1 MTSKT
6 EQFYIRHIAELQE
19 QLKQR
24 DERIAAL
31 EKQVAELSELVTKLT
46 DKVAKL
52 SKNSSNSS
60 KPPSSDIVKPPR
72 KKKDN
77 GSRNIGGQPGHTKHE
92 RTPFATD
99 EIDDF
104 QTHTLDACPDCGGK
118 LEEVKNSSKVIQQV
132 EVVKKP
138 IRIEQH
144 TGLCYWCKHC
154 QKFHYAPMPAHIEK
168 GQLIG
173 PRLTAV
179 IAYMKGAC
187 HCSFSTIRKF
197 LRDVIGIPI
206 SRGQLSKLIQK
217 ASAAFEQAY
226 NELLGYLPSEATLN
240 VDETGHKENKKRFWT
255 WCFRADT
262 YTLFKIADTRGSK
275 VLIDVLGEDFAG
287 VIGCDYFSAY
297 RKYMKD
303 FDILIQFCIAHLIRE
318 LKYLAGLTD
327 KATANYGQRLLD
339 AMRDM
344 FSIFHKAEEL
354 TASDFA
360 KAMEES
366 RKSFFDIALTDVP
379 DSRQAQNLAN
389 RFRKHGDAYFQF
401 ITTPGIEPTNNLAE
415 QAIRFVVIDRYI
427 TQGTRSENGR
437 LWSER
442 IWTVLATCSSQGRNA
457 FDFIYQ
463 SIQAHFSDQPLP
475 SLLGP

>member
-1 MTSKT
+1 
-6 EQFYIRHIAELQE
+6 
-19 QLKQR
+19 
-24 DERIAAL
+24 
-31 EKQVAELSELVTKLT
+31 
-46 DKVAKL
+46 
-52 SKNSSNSS
+52 
-60 KPPSSDIVKPPR
+60 
-72 KKKDN
+72 
-77 GSRNIGGQPGHTKHE
+77 
-92 RTPFATD
+92 
-99 EIDDF
+99 
-104 QTHTLDACPDCGGK
+104 
-118 LEEVKNSSKVIQQV
+118 
-132 EVVKKP
+132 
-138 IRIEQH
+138 
-144 TGLCYWCKHC
+144 
-154 QKFHYAPMPAHIEK
+154 MPAHIEK

-197 LRDVIGIPI
+197 LRDVVGVTV

-226 NELLGYLPSEATLN
+226 TELLEQLPSEARLN
-240 VDETGHKENKKRFWT
+240 IDETGHKENKKRFWT
-255 WCFRADT
+255 WCFRAET
-262 YTLFKIADTRGSK
+262 YTLFKIADSRGSK
-275 VLIDVLGEDFAG
+275 VLIDILGKDFAG

-303 FDILIQFCIAHLIRE
+303 FDILVQFCIAHLVRE
-318 LKYLAGLTD
+318 LKYLAGLPD

-344 FSIFHKAEEL
+344 FSIFHKVEEL

-360 KAMEES
+360 DAMEES
-366 RKSFFDIALTDVP
+366 RKAFLEIALTDIP

-389 RFRKHGDAYFQF
+389 RFLQHGEAYFQF

-415 QAIRFVVIDRYI
+415 QAIRFVVIDRTI
-427 TQGTRSENGR
+427 TQGTRSEKGR

-442 IWTVLATCSSQGRNA
+442 IWTVLATCASQGRNA
-457 FDFIYQ
+457 FDFICQ